1 MNLLGDLGRH
11 LAPRRPTLHEPPGV
25 PFPEE
30 VPFDLDQADDRLR
43 GVVVR
48 GEAEVDGGLAV
59 PEFGDQGDRAVVV
72 HPQIQPAVRRLHEP
86 SAVHAGEF
94 ERLDGHGFPASKG
107 PTLFECSRER
117 DFSPSER
124 SEVAMVLW
132 IGVDD
137 TDSLRGMCTTFL
149 AAELVR
155 DLTRDFDLVG
165 YPRLVRLNPNIPWK
179 TRGNAA
185 VCLRIGSG
193 RGEPMT
199 VGELGGRPIQT
210 FPRGRCDEPPARVLD
225 RVSRLVERWSRMGE
239 ASSGPWRQPR
249 GGRGTGRM
257 RSSVTGRN
265 PSGGLEG
272 RSFPSL

>member
-1 MNLLGDLGRH
+1 MFAGAEI
-11 LAPRRPTLHEPPGV
+11 LAPG
-25 PFPEE
+25 
-30 VPFDLDQADDRLR
+30 
-43 GVVVR
+43 
-48 GEAEVDGGLAV
+48 
-59 PEFGDQGDRAVVV
+59 
-72 HPQIQPAVRRLHEP
+72 
-86 SAVHAGEF
+86 
-94 ERLDGHGFPASKG
+94 
-107 PTLFECSRER
+107 
-117 DFSPSER
+117 ER

-137 TDSLRGMCTTFL
+137 KDGLRRMCTTFL

-225 RVSRLVERWSRMGE
+225 RVSRLVERWSRLDDVM
-239 ASSGPWRQPR
+239 SNSGFTIYP
-249 GGRGTGRM
+249 TAA
-257 RSSVTGRN
+257 RSWLFWLV
-265 PSGGLEG
+265 L
-272 RSFPSL
+272 LWIV